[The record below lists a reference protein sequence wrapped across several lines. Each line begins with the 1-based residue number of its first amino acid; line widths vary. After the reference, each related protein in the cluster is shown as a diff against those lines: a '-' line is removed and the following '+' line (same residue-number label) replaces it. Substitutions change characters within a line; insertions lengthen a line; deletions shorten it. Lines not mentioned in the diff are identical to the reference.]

1 MINRLKGWIS
11 SRYVAR
17 LLLYF
22 AVIGLVPILVFS
34 LVTRNITFN
43 SVQQQLA
50 LQTENTVL
58 GVSSTLGKALD
69 DYSAALLRLSV
80 DPDVRRFVQNGYQ
93 EGETAEFPS
102 VQTMRALLRLYSEVS
117 GQNKFLAAHVVS
129 LNNKDS
135 LSTASVPINYLPPY
149 NNDDWG
155 IFRMASETY
164 SAVLRTNDHN
174 SNALPNVAF
183 SMAMAIRDVDGALI
197 GYVVFD
203 VYHTMLEDLLKEADL
218 SYDLDIYISDSH
230 HFVIHSTTEET
241 LRNLPER
248 MYDVTNKHNSDQ
260 VVQRK
265 ESHDNMYVGSEL
277 SAYLV
282 WVVGE
287 MSMSPANQANQYVRN
302 AALLA
307 AAVGIAL
314 CFLAA
319 FLAWRD
325 LSQPIH
331 QMTKTFKKMESGD
344 LSARVGMSQRRDEF
358 GALAERFDQMADE
371 IETLIKNVEEKQR
384 RLRISESSALQA
396 QINPH
401 FLYNTLDLI
410 KWNAKL
416 GNAED
421 VTKITVSLGKLLR
434 SMANF
439 EEDTVTVEEEC
450 NLIDRYLGIQMY
462 HYGDRLMIQRDIP
475 EEVRQL
481 RIPKLILQ
489 PLVENS
495 IVHGFDNRLG
505 KCELRISASYEA
517 PYLTFLIED
526 NGPGIEPELL
536 KTLLVRKESSGS
548 IGLQNVH
555 KRSHL
560 HGDES
565 CGLHITSTLGEGTS
579 VRLVLRTLDAQ
590 GRILEVGEEDV

>member
-11 SRYVAR
+11 SRYVTR

-34 LVTRNITFN
+34 MITRNITYN

-58 GVSSTLGKALD
+58 SVSSSLGKVLD

-80 DPDVRRFVQNGYQ
+80 DPDVRRFVQSGYQ
-93 EGETAEFPS
+93 QGETAEFPS
-102 VQTMRALLRLYSEVS
+102 AQTMRALLRLYSEVS
-117 GQNKFLAAHVVS
+117 GKNHDLAAHVVS
-129 LNNKDS
+129 TQTKDC
-135 LSTASVPINYLPPY
+135 LSTATVPSNYLPPF
-149 NNDDWG
+149 NVDWG
-155 IFRMASETY
+155 IFRMAAQTQTT
-164 SAVLRTNDHN
+164 ALRTNDRN
-174 SNALPNVAF
+174 SNALPGVAF
-183 SMAMAIRDVDGALI
+183 SMAMAIRGTEGEIL

-203 VYHTMLEDLLKEADL
+203 VYHDMLENLLKEADL
-218 SYDLDIYISDSH
+218 SYDLDIYITDSH
-230 HFVIHSTTEET
+230 HFVIHSTKEQDVRT
-241 LRNLPER
+241 LPEE
-248 MYDVTNKHNSDQ
+248 MHA
-260 VVQRK
+260 VVEALEGEQTIRR
-265 ESHDNMYVGSEL
+265 EALPDAMYVGSEL
-277 SAYLV
+277 SEYRA
-282 WVVGE
+282 WVVGD
-287 MSMSPANQANQYVRN
+287 MSMEPATQADHYVQN

-307 AAVGIAL
+307 AAVGIVL
-314 CFLAA
+314 CILAA

-325 LSQPIH
+325 LSKPIH
-331 QMTKTFKKMESGD
+331 QLTKTFEKMESGD
-344 LSARVGMSQRRDEF
+344 LSARAGMDERKDEF
-358 GALAERFDQMADE
+358 GSLGSRFDQMADQ
-371 IETLIKNVEEKQR
+371 IEALISNVEEKQR

-416 GNAED
+416 GNTNE

-434 SMANF
+434 AMANF

-450 NLIDRYLGIQMY
+450 NLIDRYLGIQMF
-462 HYGDRLMIQRDIP
+462 HYGDRLIIDRSIP
-475 EEVRQL
+475 DNVKQL

-489 PLVENS
+489 PVVENS
-495 IVHGFDNRLG
+495 IVHGFDKRLG
-505 KCELRISASYEA
+505 TCRLRISAAYEA

-536 KTLLVRKESSGS
+536 RTLLTRKESSGS

-555 KRSHL
+555 KRAHL

-565 CGLHITSTLGEGTS
+565 CGLQISSTLGVGTS
-579 VRLVLRTLDAQ
+579 VRLVLRTLDEH
-590 GRILEVGEEDV
+590 GRILEIGEKDV

>member
-11 SRYVAR
+11 SRFVAR

-34 LVTRNITFN
+34 MITRNVTYN

-58 GVSSTLGKALD
+58 GVSSSLSTLLD
-69 DYSAALLRLSV
+69 DYSAILLRLSV
-80 DPDVRRFVQNGYQ
+80 DPDVRRFVESGYQ

-102 VQTMRALLRLYSEVS
+102 NQTMRALMRLYREARGRNNALAVHIVS
-117 GQNKFLAAHVVS
+117 VLHT
-129 LNNKDS
+129 DS
-135 LSTASVPINYLPPY
+135 LSTASVPANYLPPS
-149 NNDDWG
+149 NDGWG
-155 IFRMASETY
+155 IFRMAAATQ
-164 SAVLRTNDHN
+164 SAVLRTYDR
-174 SNALPNVAF
+174 SPSALPNVAF
-183 SMAMAIRDVDGALI
+183 SMAMTVRGVEGELL

-203 VYHTMLEDLLKEADL
+203 VYHSVLEELLKEADL
-218 SYDLDIYISDSH
+218 SYDLDIFISDNNRYL
-230 HFVIHSTTEET
+230 IHSTQEED
-241 LRNLPER
+241 LRKLPQQ
-248 MYDVTNKHNSDQ
+248 MYN
-260 VVQRK
+260 VVDSSAGEQIILRQETRDAMHVSSK
-265 ESHDNMYVGSEL
+265 L
-277 SAYLV
+277 SAYKI

-287 MSMSPANQANQYVRN
+287 MSMDPVNQTNQYVRN

-307 AAVGIAL
+307 AAVGIVL
-314 CFLAA
+314 CILAA
-319 FLAWRD
+319 YLAWKD
-325 LSQPIH
+325 LSTPIH
-331 QMTKTFKKMESGD
+331 RMTNTFKQMESGD
-344 LSARVGMSQRRDEF
+344 LSARVGMDERKDEF
-358 GALAERFDQMADE
+358 GVLGSRFDQMADE
-371 IETLIKNVEEKQR
+371 IEALIKNVEEKQR
-384 RLRISESSALQA
+384 RLRISENSALQA

-416 GNAED
+416 GNTED

-434 SMANF
+434 AMANF

-450 NLIDRYLGIQMY
+450 NLIDRYLGIQMF
-462 HYGDRLMIQRDIP
+462 HYGDRLIIHRDIP
-475 EEVRQL
+475 DSVKQL

-505 KCELRISASYEA
+505 KCELRISASYAA

-555 KRSHL
+555 RRSHL

-565 CGLHITSTLGEGTS
+565 CGLQISSTLGVGTS
-579 VRLVLRTLDAQ
+579 VRLVLRTLDEH
-590 GRILEVGEEDV
+590 GRILKVGEEDV